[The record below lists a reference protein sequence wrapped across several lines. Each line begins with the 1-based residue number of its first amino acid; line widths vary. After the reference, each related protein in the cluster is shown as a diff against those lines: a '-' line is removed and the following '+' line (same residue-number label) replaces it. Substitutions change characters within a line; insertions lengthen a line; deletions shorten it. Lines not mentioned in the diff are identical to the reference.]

1 MATEGL
7 RAVSSLSTLTHLNLR
22 WCYSMPDEGLRTL
35 GGLTA
40 LVELNPEGCDFVTA
54 AGKQALR
61 TALPNLTIVDRGAV
75 G

>member
-1 MATEGL
+1 
-7 RAVSSLSTLTHLNLR
+7 
-22 WCYSMPDEGLRTL
+22 MPDEGLRTL

-40 LVELNPEGCDFVTA
+40 LVELNLEGCDYVTA